1 LRNAYIVKLYRL
13 QENSTSFQYNETMRF
28 ALQSLVALISIQ
40 LAVAADPYCPP
51 RPASPEQ
58 QAKIFFQFVDTFV
71 NKNDFITAL
80 ETHVADTYVQHN
92 PAALSGREQTLG
104 FFKNRPKGGTPL
116 AVKNTIINQGLT
128 NNVGF
133 VHYKMEM
140 PGSPRPKAIV
150 DLFKMN
156 GTCVMEHW
164 DVIQERPENPK
175 NPLAMWSR
183 R

>member
-1 LRNAYIVKLYRL
+1 MRL
-13 QENSTSFQYNETMRF
+13 
-28 ALQSLVALISIQ
+28 ALQTLVALVSIQ
-40 LAVAADPYCPP
+40 LAVAAEPNCPP

-71 NKNDFITAL
+71 NKNDFVTAL
-80 ETHVADTYVQHN
+80 SNHVADTYIQHN

-104 FFKNRPKGGTPL
+104 FFKNMPKGKTPSRG
-116 AVKNTIINQGLT
+116 VKNTIINQGFT

-140 PGSPRPKAIV
+140 PGSPRPKAVV
-150 DLFKMN
+150 DLFRMD

-164 DVIQERPENPK
+164 DVIQERPDNPK

>member
-1 LRNAYIVKLYRL
+1 MRL
-13 QENSTSFQYNETMRF
+13 V
-28 ALQSLVALISIQ
+28 LQTLVALFSVQ
-40 LAVAADPYCPP
+40 LAIAAEPYCPP
-51 RPASPEQ
+51 RPASPEE
-58 QAKIFFQFVDTFV
+58 QAKIFSHFVDMFV
-71 NKNDFITAL
+71 NKNDFVSAL
-80 ETHVADTYVQHN
+80 EAHVADTYIQHN
-92 PAALSGREQTLG
+92 PGALSGREQTLG
-104 FFKNRPKGGTPL
+104 FFKNMPKGKSPTP
-116 AVKNTIINQGLT
+116 VKNTIINQGFT

-140 PGSPRPKAIV
+140 PGSPRPKAVV
-150 DLFKMN
+150 DLFKMD

>member
-1 LRNAYIVKLYRL
+1 
-13 QENSTSFQYNETMRF
+13 MRF
-28 ALQSLVALISIQ
+28 ASQSLVALIGIQ

-51 RPASPEQ
+51 RPASPEE
-58 QAKIFFQFVDTFV
+58 QAKIFFQFVDAFV
-71 NKNDFITAL
+71 NKNDFVTAL

-104 FFKNRPKGGTPL
+104 FFKNRPKGKQSLT
-116 AVKNTIINQGLT
+116 VKNTIINQGLT
-128 NNVGF
+128 QNVGF

-140 PGSPRPKAIV
+140 PGSPRPKAVV